1 MSKIR
6 ISMLKESVGGRKGL
20 VGMQENRQL
29 QYTVIDVII
38 GHMYTRFS
46 KGTEGKISNSTWS
59 KMAGSSPKESERM
72 SESL

>member
-38 GHMYTRFS
+38 GHMYTRSS

-59 KMAGSSPKESERM
+59 KMGGRWSKRV
-72 SESL
+72 